1 MGAVGIFWDY
11 GAFPESF
18 SASSLVLDALFS
30 ENCQYTAGRSGFDIA
45 KNIEEQARG
54 HGLVRTFN
62 AYLDVQQGATPATLR
77 SELQSSGV
85 TLVDCP
91 HNGQK
96 NVVDLMLLSALC
108 AFAPLSHVLTMIP
121 GKLRLSHTRS
131 PRSRHARLRAQRT
144 CALDGCTRLG

>member
-62 AYLDVQQGATPATLR
+62 AYLDVQQCATPATLR

-85 TLVDCP
+85 ALVDCP

-96 NVVDLMLLSALC
+96 DVVDQMLQSE
-108 AFAPLSHVLTMIP
+108 
-121 GKLRLSHTRS
+121 
-131 PRSRHARLRAQRT
+131 
-144 CALDGCTRLG
+144 